1 MRRLLPAM
9 TWVGCVG
16 FLIAPAKVSAQTDFD
31 AFWLRFK
38 TALINDNKP
47 AVADL
52 TRFPL
57 LTPFGTM
64 SVKSRNAFLDHYD
77 QVVNMEAN
85 ARRCFQQAK
94 PENDGRGY
102 SVYCTF
108 KGLPESSNNRPI
120 RYYFGN
126 GDSGWR
132 LEGIDNINE

>member
-1 MRRLLPAM
+1 MTKPLSGMSTLDATAGKSGQPRVINMERVMRRLLPAM

-57 LTPFGTM
+57 LMPFGTM

-77 QVVNMEAN
+77 QIVNM
-85 ARRCFQQAK
+85 
-94 PENDGRGY
+94 
-102 SVYCTF
+102 
-108 KGLPESSNNRPI
+108 
-120 RYYFGN
+120 
-126 GDSGWR
+126 
-132 LEGIDNINE
+132 

>member
-1 MRRLLPAM
+1 M
-9 TWVGCVG
+9 
-16 FLIAPAKVSAQTDFD
+16 APATVSAQTDFD

-38 TALINDNKP
+38 AALINDDKP

-57 LTPFGTM
+57 SMPFGMM
-64 SVKSRNAFLDHYD
+64 SVQSKDAFLDRYD
-77 QVVNMEAN
+77 QVVNVEAN
-85 ARRCFQQAK
+85 ARRCFQQVK
-94 PENDGRGY
+94 PEKDGGGY

-132 LEGIDNINE
+132 LEGIDNIYE